1 MNSFQNC
8 LRRFF
13 LKKPCLKKRIDCI
26 VDSVCYIMKLLK

>member
-1 MNSFQNC
+1 MNCFQNS

-26 VDSVCYIMKLLK
+26 IDSVCYIMKLLK